1 VIGGTF
7 SVATVW
13 APVLSDLSGY
23 AWIIGATLGG
33 IIYYLRTKKY
43 EAVLTQPDSL

>member
-1 VIGGTF
+1 M
-7 SVATVW
+7 
-13 APVLSDLSGY
+13 LSDMSGY

-43 EAVLTQPDSL
+43 EAVLIQSDALKD